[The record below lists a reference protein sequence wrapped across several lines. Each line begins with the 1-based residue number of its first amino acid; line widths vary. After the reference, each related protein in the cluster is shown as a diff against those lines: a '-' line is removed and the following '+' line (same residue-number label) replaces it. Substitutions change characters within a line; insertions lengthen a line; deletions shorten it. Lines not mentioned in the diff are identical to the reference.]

1 MAEPDEDSAS
11 AYRPGQGGAGDDATV
26 AVTAPRVAQAL
37 AESVIGDGSR
47 IGGWR
52 LLREIG
58 SGGMGSVFLA
68 EREDREFRYQA
79 AIKIVRGFPT
89 AEILERFRRERELL
103 ATLRHPN
110 IARLF
115 DGGTTTGGQPYLVME
130 YVEGVP
136 LDEWCRQ
143 QRPTLSQRLRLFQS
157 LCAAVQ
163 HAHQQLIVHRD
174 LKPGNVLVRHDGEPV
189 LLDFGIGKLV
199 GENENAREATLFQ
212 VLTPAYASPEQLRGE
227 TATTLS
233 DIFGLGLI
241 LFELLT
247 GVALRKQKGDTT
259 RLMPSSLAVSG
270 EDWLRSEA
278 KMLRGDLDNIVRK
291 ALREEPERRYATASA
306 LSSDIDAWF
315 AGRPVQAAPDSWGY
329 RLRKFVLR
337 HPLSLGA
344 TVAIIVTLS
353 VMSARLATERD
364 RAVAA
369 QEQARLEA
377 EGANQAAEFLVD
389 LFDRASPET
398 TRGRELSVRELI
410 QQASEE
416 LEGREFSRPE
426 VKARLETALGRIYIS
441 LGLSNDA
448 VGNLEQAVQR
458 ARDQDEGVDP
468 RIRVPALRHLARAY
482 DQIGRSDLGLAAA
495 QEALALAR
503 EHFPVDDFET
513 AHVLQTLGVA
523 EEGQDLHEQALVHFR
538 EAEALFTAGGATQL
552 GNVGATLHNQGWAMS
567 RHGRDEE
574 ALPILE
580 RALRMKRQGL
590 GERHPSIIHTVEM
603 LARTQARLG
612 HQHEALQGLR
622 EALALSR
629 EVLGEPSQLVAG
641 GYNEIG
647 SLLQDMGRYEE
658 AEQAYLASIDQHRR
672 LDDDGSVVQA
682 LPINNLATL
691 LEDMGRFDAAAERY
705 RQALAMRIESDA
717 PARAIAR
724 GQGNLAR
731 LLIEMGD
738 RSEARRLANAAW
750 EVRQSLTPPGLPERV
765 DTQLLLARLDIL
777 DGDLIAARG
786 RLRQALIDVGDIDD
800 ASPQVRARVAQ
811 VERLLAEADGDH
823 EAARAAGIRE
833 RSALLAFLP
842 ESHWRV
848 RRLEATGQAP
858 ARD

>member
-1 MAEPDEDSAS
+1 MTGPEEDSAS
-11 AYRPGQGGAGDDATV
+11 ANRAGRDDPGDDATI
-26 AVTAPRVAQAL
+26 AITAPRVAQTL
-37 AESVIGDGSR
+37 AEAVIGDGSR

-68 EREDREFRYQA
+68 EREDREFRHQA

-103 ATLRHPN
+103 ATLRHAN

-115 DGGTTTGGQPYLVME
+115 DGGTTAAGQPYLVME
-130 YVEGVP
+130 YVAGMP

-143 QRPTLSQRLRLFQS
+143 RRPTLRQRLRLFQS

-174 LKPGNVLVRHDGEPV
+174 LKPGNVLVRDDGEPV
-189 LLDFGIGKLV
+189 LLDFGIGKLL
-199 GENENAREATLFQ
+199 GESESAREATMFQ
-212 VLTPAYASPEQLRGE
+212 ALTPAYASPEQLRGE

-259 RLMPSSLAVSG
+259 RLMPSALAVSG

-278 KMLRGDLDNIVRK
+278 RLLRGDLDNIVRK
-291 ALREEPERRYATASA
+291 ALREEPERRYATAVA
-306 LSSDIDAWF
+306 LSNDIDAWF
-315 AGRPVQAAPDSWGY
+315 AGRPVDAAPDSWGY

-337 HPLSLGA
+337 HPVSLGA
-344 TVAIIVTLS
+344 TLATIVALT

-369 QEQARLEA
+369 QEQARREA
-377 EGANQAAEFLVD
+377 EGANQSAEFLVD
-389 LFDRASPET
+389 LFNRASPET

-416 LEGREFSRPE
+416 LGDREFSRPE
-426 VKARLETALGRIYIS
+426 VKARLQTALGRIYIS

-458 ARDQDEGVDP
+458 ARAQDGGIDP
-468 RIRVPALRHLARAY
+468 RVLVPALRHLARAY
-482 DQIGRSDLGLAAA
+482 DQIGRSDLALTAA

-503 EHFPVDDFET
+503 DRLPADDMET

-523 EEGQDLHEQALVHFR
+523 EEGQDLHEPALAHFR
-538 EAEALFTAGGATQL
+538 EAEALFAAAGPAQQ
-552 GNVGATLHNQGWAMS
+552 GNVGAALHNLGWAMG

-580 RALRMKRQGL
+580 RALRLKRLGM
-590 GERHPSIIHTVEM
+590 GERHPSLIYTIET

-612 HQHEALQGLR
+612 RREQALQGLR
-622 EALALSR
+622 EALSLSR

-647 SLLQDMGRYEE
+647 NVLQDMGRYQE
-658 AEQAYLASIDQHRR
+658 AEQAYLAAIDQHRR
-672 LDDDGSVVQA
+672 LDDAGSAVQA
-682 LPINNLATL
+682 QPINNLATL
-691 LEDMGRFDAAAERY
+691 LEDMGRFDEAVVRY
-705 RQALAMRIESDA
+705 RQALAMRIESGA
-717 PARAIAR
+717 PPRAVAR
-724 GQGNLAR
+724 GRHNLAR
-731 LLIEMGD
+731 ALVERRGYD
-738 RSEARRLANAAW
+738 EARRLAESSW
-750 EVRQSLTPPGLPERV
+750 EVRSALTPAGQPERLG
-765 DTQLLLARLDIL
+765 TLLLLARLDIHQ
-777 DGDLIAARG
+777 G
-786 RLRQALIDVGDIDD
+786 RLDDARRRCAQALADVGDVAA
-800 ASPQVRARVAQ
+800 ASAPIRAGLAQ
-811 VERLLAEADGDH
+811 IERLLADADGDQDASRG
-823 EAARAAGIRE
+823 AAERE
-833 RSALLAFLP
+833 RAALLAFLP
-842 ESHWRV
+842 ARHWRLRELDGV
-848 RRLEATGQAP
+848 LFRE
-858 ARD
+858 